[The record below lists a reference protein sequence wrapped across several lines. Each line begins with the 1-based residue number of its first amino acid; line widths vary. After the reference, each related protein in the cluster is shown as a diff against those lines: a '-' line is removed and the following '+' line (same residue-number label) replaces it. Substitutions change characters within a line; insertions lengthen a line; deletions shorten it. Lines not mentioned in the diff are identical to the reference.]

1 MPKYS
6 EADPYLDQENG
17 ILRNLLGCK
26 DQESLD
32 RSEGDFVT
40 VRLVELAQSPMTG
53 NFDIP
58 HLQSIHRRLFADVY
72 DWAGQFRTVG
82 ITRSSSTFCVPAHIE
97 SYAADLLRKLA
108 QENHLRRL
116 PLPQFSERAAYFL
129 GELNAVHPFREGN
142 GRTQREFI
150 RQLAVRSG
158 FKINW
163 TKTSREQMTDAS
175 IASYN
180 GDLKPLTELLIDA
193 AAPSSAIRPL
203 TD

>member
-1 MPKYS
+1 MSKYS

-82 ITRSSSTFCVPAHIE
+82 ITRGSSTFCVPAHIE

-116 PLPQFSERAAYFL
+116 PLPQFAERAAYFL
-129 GELNAVHPFREGN
+129 GELNAVHL
-142 GRTQREFI
+142 I
-150 RQLAVRSG
+150 RQLSMR
-158 FKINW
+158 
-163 TKTSREQMTDAS
+163 R
-175 IASYN
+175 
-180 GDLKPLTELLIDA
+180 A
-193 AAPSSAIRPL
+193 AAYLRARPRRERPGADHPRNSRGRSIRKLDLHWRHAVP
-203 TD
+203 TRD